1 MVSVWSDFWICEANQ
16 GKREIETGAPDTGAI
31 LGGPVTM
38 SNLKVY
44 QYAKCGT
51 CRKAV
56 KWLEA
61 QGHELELIPI
71 FDTPPSE
78 TELTELIQKS
88 GLEVK
93 KFFNTSGEVYKEQ
106 QLKDKLPGLSTEEQ
120 IRLLASN
127 GRLIKRPIVTDGHK
141 VTVGFKED
149 TYEQEWNNT

>member
-1 MVSVWSDFWICEANQ
+1 
-16 GKREIETGAPDTGAI
+16 
-31 LGGPVTM
+31 M

-44 QYAKCGT
+44 QYAQCGT

-61 QGHELELIPI
+61 QGHELELQAI

-78 TELTELIQKS
+78 AELTVLIQKS

-106 QLKDKLPGLSTEEQ
+106 QLKDKLPGMSADEQ

-127 GRLIKRPIVTDGHK
+127 GRLIKRPIVTDGEK
-141 VTVGFKED
+141 VTVGFKEE
-149 TYEQEWNNT
+149 TYEQEWNNA